1 MWLLSDI
8 SMKTTY
14 CMTVMVILTWI
25 RIWNMYGMK
34 MTGMFIRLSSPE
46 NCARIIVWISAD
58 RQETGR
64 LLISSPVGI
73 WMIRDME
80 TASITNVILSVPIS
94 VRKYSTGGKPVVI
107 YLIHVI
113 VRTFQAEPVVPP
125 TLLRHCLHPGC
136 VMQTIRTGFIL
147 KSQEKECMTMENI
160 STTFS
165 VRMSW
170 TIQVTI
176 GIMIMMTVSITI
188 WDISCRHNST
198 RNSNFPIIWSFVL
211 R

>member
-1 MWLLSDI
+1 
-8 SMKTTY
+8 
-14 CMTVMVILTWI
+14 
-25 RIWNMYGMK
+25 MYGK
-34 MTGMFIRLSSPE
+34 KATGMFTKLSTPE
-46 NCARIIVWISAD
+46 NYARITVPMSVGS
-58 RQETGR
+58 QPTEK
-64 LLISSPVGI
+64 LLISSPEDI
-73 WMIRDME
+73 WTIRDMA
-80 TASITNVILSVPIS
+80 TGSITNVILSVPIS

-165 VRMSW
+165 VRMS
-170 TIQVTI
+170 
-176 GIMIMMTVSITI
+176 
-188 WDISCRHNST
+188 
-198 RNSNFPIIWSFVL
+198 
-211 R
+211 